1 MFRRSVHFQVQQ
13 TCRFMWI
20 LVRWKDGDTFCSIIS
35 RKWEFSYKGI
45 ESIIIIPKVR
55 VRNPMGSI
63 WLLQNCFL
71 LGRIYFLFFLKHKF
85 LSSLLQLQLS
95 LHLVSFICFFLFYLI
110 TNIIRHELQK
120 AINYESFEIE
130 EKASWHRCHTPFLF
144 LHIIEVLSTS
154 SWGYEIQ
161 CNQFGVR

>member
-1 MFRRSVHFQVQQ
+1 MVIHFAVLLAESENSS
-13 TCRFMWI
+13 TREW
-20 LVRWKDGDTFCSIIS
+20 R
-35 RKWEFSYKGI
+35 
-45 ESIIIIPKVR
+45 SIIIIPKVKSKKPNGFDMAITELLL
-55 VRNPMGSI
+55 VRQG
-63 WLLQNCFL
+63 
-71 LGRIYFLFFLKHKF
+71 LFFVFLKHDF
-85 LSSLLQLQLS
+85 FSSLLQLQLS